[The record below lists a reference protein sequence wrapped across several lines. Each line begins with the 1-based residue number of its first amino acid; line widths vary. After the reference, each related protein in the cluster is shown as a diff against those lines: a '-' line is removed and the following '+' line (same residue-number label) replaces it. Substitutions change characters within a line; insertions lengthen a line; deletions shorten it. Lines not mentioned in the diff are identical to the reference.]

1 MRRAARRAVAAGLAA
16 LCAAACQASRTVSAP
31 PPRPDPLASRLVLEQ
46 GRALLRD
53 GRSAEAEHVLRQ
65 GVADDAKN
73 AALEGALARALEAQG
88 RSEEAAQAWARA
100 DALSAPPPPLPD
112 AALPGRGAGTL
123 VAIVPLE
130 PDRAANAAPEWPAP
144 DLEEVLRERLSLRLP
159 EARVLRANP
168 ASVAAAGQWLAS
180 QRPAR
185 VLSLALERSWCGF
198 TVKDGDLSVA
208 SLRVAAAAPGDRAT
222 AHSVRAATEPRGPGD
237 CRFDALARAL
247 ELALADAAGPRSRGV
262 DSPPPEWSREALRA
276 LFPGIERHLHEALRS
291 GRALLAAGELGEA
304 QRAFASAAAIDPGDE
319 DVQAY
324 LADTELTLALARE
337 LGARGGASGSS
348 EQLEPRLPAA
358 RREAAERALEE
369 ERRRRDELLAALAV
383 LDEDVRPPSES
394 TLAALRA
401 VEIADPDA
409 FGPRLARERAQGEV
423 VARVAYAPDGS
434 ELARYYLP
442 KSGGPPVLREEDT
455 GASGAPDR
463 WIAYRG
469 AARSEIFEA
478 PSGDAPALHFV
489 FAEGGDPLQRVEMGS
504 RADGLPERVYRY
516 ENGRLVAEERDTDG
530 DGRLDRFD
538 RFDASGRVA
547 QRDEDLDGDG
557 EVDVT
562 SVYEQGR
569 LVRRE
574 FSDSRLAP
582 RS

>member
-1 MRRAARRAVAAGLAA
+1 MRRAARRALAAGLAS

-31 PPRPDPLASRLVLEQ
+31 PPRPDPLVSRLVLEQ

-65 GVADDAKN
+65 GVADDPRN

-88 RSEEAAQAWARA
+88 RSEEAAKARARA

-112 AALPGRGAGTL
+112 DPLPGRGAGTL

-130 PDRAANAAPEWPAP
+130 PDRAASAAPEWPAP
-144 DLEEVLRERLSLRLP
+144 DLEDVLRERLSLRLP
-159 EARVLRANP
+159 DARVLRADP

-180 QRPAR
+180 QRPER

-208 SLRVAAAAPGDRAT
+208 SLRVAAAPGDRAT

-247 ELALADAAGPRSRGV
+247 ELALADAATPRSRAV
-262 DSPPPEWSREALRA
+262 DSAPPEWSREALRA
-276 LFPGIERHLHEALRS
+276 LFPGIERRLHEALRS

-324 LADTELTLALARE
+324 LADTALTLALARE

-348 EQLEPRLPAA
+348 EQLEPRLPAE

-394 TLAALRA
+394 TLAALRV

-478 PSGDAPALHFV
+478 RSGSSPALHFV
-489 FAEGGDPLQRVEMGS
+489 FAEGGDPLLRVEMDS
-504 RADGLPERVYRY
+504 RGDGLPERVYRY

-538 RFDASGRVA
+538 RFDASGHVA

-557 EVDVT
+557 AVDVR
-562 SVYEQGR
+562 SLYEQGR

-574 FSDSRLAP
+574 FSDPKLVP